1 MARSIAQGTAHD
13 WAQAVE
19 SAHDRARRTA
29 AAPPLQPTPVAGLD
43 RPGPGI
49 PGRAPALAVAAG
61 HRPRRGLAGAAPGR
75 YPPARGASQHRVVLP
90 GTVAAMA
97 RAVAARQFRR
107 TGRGPVRIR
116 PRLVGWP
123 WPDPPQRSHRR
134 PGTPARL
141 AGTGPRRAAG
151 LRPFHD
157 PGNVRAAAVRP
168 RAGVGHVP
176 GAPQSGDGMGGQAR
190 PTALCRGDVRQRRHP
205 RRGAPSQARRIP
217 VVRTG
222 PGHARQGH
230 RVRAV
235 LRRARVHHH
244 RHPPAG
250 AADRLRGGAVLP
262 SPRRSPLRA
271 AGGTAT
277 GQLPQ

>member
-1 MARSIAQGTAHD
+1 MARSIAQGAAHGRV
-13 WAQAVE
+13 QAVE
-19 SAHDRARRTA
+19 SAHDRARRSA
-29 AAPPLQPTPVAGLD
+29 AAPPLRPTPVAGLG
-43 RPGPGI
+43 RPGA
-49 PGRAPALAVAAG
+49 GRAGRPPALAVAAR

-75 YPPARGASQHRVVLP
+75 HPPARGASQHRAVLP
-90 GTVAAMA
+90 GTIPAMA
-97 RAVAARQFRR
+97 CEVAARQLRR
-107 TGRGPVRIR
+107 AGRGPVRIR

-123 WPDPPQRSHRR
+123 RPDPQPRAHRR
-134 PGTPARL
+134 PGAPACP
-141 AGTGPRRAAG
+141 AGTGPRSAAG

-168 RAGVGHVP
+168 RAAVGHVP

-190 PTALCRGDVRQRRHP
+190 APALCRGDVRQRRHP

-262 SPRRSPLRA
+262 SP
-271 AGGTAT
+271 
-277 GQLPQ
+277 